1 MNRLLTLLQHVL
13 GLCWNFFRL
22 PFPGTNVSF
31 GAILFLPM
39 IAMIS
44 VAFFRHIFGVGGF
57 ATISK
62 STSAINRSRKE

>member
-1 MNRLLTLLQHVL
+1 MNRLITLIQHVL

-31 GAILFLPM
+31 GALLFLPM
-39 IAMIS
+39 IAMIA

-57 ATISK
+57 GSISK
-62 STSAINRSRKE
+62 GTNSISRRKD